1 VRDLLIKA
9 GLGLAAAAYARD
21 AVQRPQQ
28 VARLARG
35 VADRNGK
42 PLANLGAGVKGK
54 SLRASVLGERL
65 WGDVNLDAE
74 APLVA
79 HGPDVVSFCNYYAM
93 QWPDKHFGALFAC
106 DVLEGLEYPELA
118 LREWYRVA
126 ERVFVVVPS
135 RWRPDKWSS
144 RWLIDPSMQK
154 AWPLWAQRDHIVLL
168 PVSDTRSYSPARCQT
183 PKPSPPP
190 PPLPRTPSDPLP
202 PSDGTESLQSVS
214 TLTVLSGSPDE
225 ST

>member
-1 VRDLLIKA
+1 VRDLLIRA
-9 GLGLAAAAYARD
+9 GLGFAAAAYARD
-21 AVQRPQQ
+21 VVQRPQQ

-54 SLRASVLGERL
+54 SLRASIMGERL

-79 HGPDVVSFCNYYAM
+79 HGPDVVSFCNYYAI

-106 DVLEGLEYPELA
+106 DVLETLEYPELA
-118 LREWYRVA
+118 LREWNRVA
-126 ERVFVVVPS
+126 DRVFVVVPS

-144 RWLIDPSMQK
+144 RWMIDPSMK
-154 AWPLWAQRDHIVLL
+154 RAWPLWAKRDHVVVL
-168 PVSDTRSYSPARCQT
+168 PVSDSRSYSPARCLT
-183 PKPSPPP
+183 PQAIPSPPLRIP
-190 PPLPRTPSDPLP
+190 TEPRPL
-202 PSDGTESLQSVS
+202 SDGTESSQSVS
-214 TLTVLSGSPDE
+214 TLTVLSGFPDE
-225 ST
+225 NT